1 MKIKDIVK
9 MQTLS
14 SAKLIAGKC
23 GIINEITGVNVL
35 EAIDIAN
42 WGRHGEVILTSF
54 FALHNLSD
62 SELEVFFEKLHT
74 IGISAVI
81 IKIDRLVANIPA
93 KIIELCD
100 QHAIPLIQINKDI
113 KYESIILE
121 ILGPIINT
129 NINLLNKYYEIHS
142 ELTKLALKMP
152 SIDEILHEFK
162 KMISRDVSLIN
173 TTKVIE
179 IATNQALSNA
189 TILATSDVLTEKY
202 VHFKYERNDVLYNG
216 ANPPITGQQIR
227 VQIPHLGYDD
237 YELVIHELPEQVSSE
252 DFMVIENGVKFLQM
266 ELLKKYVV
274 SQNLFQ
280 QKNNIISDLLN
291 DRLFEEKDIN
301 EVLDSLTI
309 NKYPHYQLMLIK
321 LYPRD
326 DKKNAN
332 KDHLPQALRQIRL
345 TIKDSFKDIVFLE
358 RLDVIVFIHN
368 FNDNNAGIAPHTI
381 EKKMNALA
389 QNHVLKDFHYNV
401 SISSKVEKR
410 NIPQANR
417 EILDTEKI
425 LRLFHNQNNILLY
438 EDLGIY
444 KLFLDSNNLSDLKKF
459 ISPRLANFKFQYP
472 LLFETL
478 HTFLDTNQNYIL
490 TSEKLFLHPKTVRY
504 RIDKTKS
511 ILNVNFSNPEELLQI
526 QIAGRLFKLIDGRN
540 HNE

>member
-152 SIDEILHEFK
+152 SIDEILYEFK

-173 TTKVIE
+173 TTKAIE

-216 ANPPITGQQIR
+216 ATPPITGQQIR

-301 EVLDSLTI
+301 EVLESLTI